1 MPRASEPREN
11 GIVRENET
19 RWKKRHRVS
28 FFAWSLTKKKKKEK
42 EKNGSAK
49 IGYQTSDTI
58 AGLIPQRGIVDQR

>member
-19 RWKKRHRVS
+19 RRKKRHRVS
-28 FFAWSLTKKKKKEK
+28 FFAWSLTKKKKK
-42 EKNGSAK
+42 NRRAK

>member
-19 RWKKRHRVS
+19 RRKKRHRVS
-28 FFAWSLTKKKKKEK
+28 FFAWSLTKKKEK
-42 EKNGSAK
+42 GKNRSAK

>member
-19 RWKKRHRVS
+19 RRKKRHRVS
-28 FFAWSLTKKKKKEK
+28 FFAWSLTKKKKK
-42 EKNGSAK
+42 KNRRAK